1 MIAKETM
8 VRVRTN
14 NGGEITA
21 RLLVAYRPT
30 YDAVINVSGHCVVII
45 APRFTDVGEVAR

>member
-1 MIAKETM
+1 MIPKETM

-21 RLLVAYRPT
+21 RLHMAYRPT

-45 APRFTDVGEVAR
+45 APRITDAVEVAR